1 MPSKLIEITGLT
13 AKQAGMPVLQNIDL
27 TIQEGEQWAI
37 LGNSGSGKT
46 SLALALI
53 GRLFY
58 SGQVLIHTNGNI
70 ELVEQQHRFRTLS
83 NTTNFYYQQRF
94 QSQDAEDSLTIEE
107 ELHSYLE
114 NNREETLLWLEQ
126 LHLISLLQE
135 PMIQLSNGENKRL
148 QLVKSLLHHPAILI
162 LDNPFIGLDIDGR
175 KLLQDIIN
183 TISAKGIYVILI
195 TTPEE
200 IPDCITHIAV
210 LDQGR
215 LVFSGNKAKYHQQH
229 LVKDPRHILT
239 KEEISKLNRRV
250 EYSFNSMVKM
260 VDVTIRYGEK
270 TILDKVNW
278 EVKTGEHWSLSGP
291 NGAGKSTLLSLITA
305 DNPQAYANEIYL
317 FDKRRGRGESIWDI
331 KKNIGFV
338 SPEMHLYFPYTSTCF
353 EVIAS
358 GLFDTTGLFR
368 TINDEHEEQVNQ
380 WINLLELKDIAHKS
394 LQQLSLGKQRMAL
407 LARALVK
414 NPPLLVLDEPCQGL
428 DHEQISFFNSVVD
441 QLCTSFNTTLIY
453 VSHYREQLPDCINR
467 HLFIEEGKA
476 AEISSDGP
484 PSDDISYG

>member
-1 MPSKLIEITGLT
+1 MSRKLIEIIGLS
-13 AKQAGMPVLQNIDL
+13 AKQNGVPVLQNIDL

-58 SGQVLIHTNGNI
+58 NGQILFHTKGI
-70 ELVEQQHRFRTLS
+70 IDLVEQQHRFRTLS
-83 NTTNFYYQQRF
+83 NTTDFYYQQRF

-107 ELHSYLE
+107 EVQPYLE
-114 NNREETLLWLEQ
+114 KDKEETLQLLEQ
-126 LHLISLLQE
+126 LHLTPLLQE

-148 QLVKSLLHHPAILI
+148 QLVKSLLHHPSILI

-175 KLLQDIIN
+175 KLLQQIIN
-183 TISAKGIYVILI
+183 TVSANGIHVILI

-200 IPDCITHIAV
+200 IPSCITHVAV

-215 LVFSGNKAKYHQQH
+215 LIFSGNRPEYHQQ
-229 LVKDPRHILT
+229 LPVKDSRHILT
-239 KEEISKLNRRV
+239 KEELSTLNRRV
-250 EYSFNSMVKM
+250 EHSFNSMVKM

-278 EVKTGEHWSLSGP
+278 EVKNGEHWSLSGP

-368 TINDEHEEQVNQ
+368 TINDEQEEQVNQ
-380 WINLLELKDIAHKS
+380 WINLLELKDIAHKT

-428 DHEQISFFNSVVD
+428 DHEQMVFFNSLVD

-453 VSHYREQLPDCINR
+453 VSHYREQLPDCINK
-467 HLFIEEGKA
+467 HLYIEEGRVVK
-476 AEISSDGP
+476 GQR
-484 PSDDISYG
+484 